1 MKKILII
8 AFLVFDFT
16 TFAQSAYI
24 DLGLPSGTYW
34 KKENEGGNATI
45 FRWGDYYTYQEA
57 IKKFG
62 NKLPSK
68 EQYEELLKY
77 CKWERNLDD
86 DDNGYKVIGPNGNY
100 IILKRVGWGTYTGVR
115 DVGIHAS
122 YWTSSSNGT
131 EAWAFNIIDFFYDL
145 NSSPKIYRNA
155 VRLAISK
162 DEAMRIRQIER
173 EQNRIADSIAR
184 ERKRVAD
191 SIAYEKKRIAD
202 SIAREKER
210 RQQELL
216 EEKRKQEQELLEEK
230 RKQEKEIIE
239 SLYGEWEGRY
249 GFSKIKLVIDGT
261 NASLYRSGN
270 LIERCPIKISL
281 KGKNLNV
288 EFLNRRWNYYS
299 NELVLYYSIKQN
311 HGWVTTS
318 SSLIYK
324 LQYNAHLNCF
334 QFNCQEGDEYDTTI
348 QLIKSI
354 EKKKKK

>member
-16 TFAQSAYI
+16 TFAQSAYV

-34 KKENEGGNATI
+34 KKENEGGDATI

-68 EQYEELLKY
+68 KQYEELLKH
-77 CKWERNLDD
+77 CKWTLDNH
-86 DDNGYKVIGPNGNY
+86 DNGFKVIGPNGNY
-100 IILKRVGWGTYTGVR
+100 IILKKVGHSAITGNIV
-115 DVGIHAS
+115 DIELAGS

-131 EAWAFNIIDFFYDL
+131 EAWEFNIDCDNYGL
-145 NSSPKIYRNA
+145 YSCPQIYRSA
-155 VRLAISK
+155 VRLVISK

-191 SIAYEKKRIAD
+191 SIAQ
-202 SIAREKER
+202 EKEM

-216 EEKRKQEQELLEEK
+216 EKKRKQEQELLEEK

-249 GFSKIKLVIDGT
+249 VFSKIKLVIDGT

-288 EFLNRRWNYYS
+288 EFLNRRRNYYS
-299 NELVLYYSIKQN
+299 NELVLYYSIKHN